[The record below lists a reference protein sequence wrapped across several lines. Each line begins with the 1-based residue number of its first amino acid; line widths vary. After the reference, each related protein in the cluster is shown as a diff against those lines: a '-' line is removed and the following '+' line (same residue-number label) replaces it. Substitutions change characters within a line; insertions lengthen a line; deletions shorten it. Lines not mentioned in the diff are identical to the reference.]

1 MQDKEKETQL
11 KGYECA
17 YCVDALRKANAIL
30 CDLKRIGVVEKL
42 SAESIVVL
50 ARGAQMEVGCSLPLL
65 RPRRE
70 RCPRCSPA
78 WAQSPAPP
86 G

>member
-65 RPRRE
+65 NRGDMKLP
-70 RCPRCSPA
+70 P
-78 WAQSPAPP
+78 QSPIKK
-86 G
+86 GDR